1 MTTTDEDGLADD
13 KTGLTTVVSSASLVI
28 VGSLFG
34 SASKLI
40 ERVII
45 SQVLS
50 PGAYGQV
57 ALGLSVM
64 SLGLTLAIAGCD
76 QGIPRFMSR
85 FEDTRDVRGAWLSG
99 FLISGVI
106 TLVIT
111 AVLLFRVEWVINT
124 LFDGTAPPQLV
135 VVFILAIPVLA
146 GQQLGVGAIRGFE
159 NTIYRTYSRDLLY
172 NGLRLGLLVVLLLAG
187 VGVFAAGYAYV
198 VAGAVGFVVIHVFLR
213 RLLPLRGEFTP
224 HVRKLLWFSVPL
236 LFSAAVTKLLSQID
250 TLMLGWYL
258 SNSAVG
264 SYDVAYTLALGLGV
278 IFSSFGFIYLP
289 LTSRFDAS
297 GRRGELDR
305 VHTLTAKWTVLAG
318 FPVFLTFAAFPTDV
332 IGAVFGDN
340 YVQSGVGVA
349 LALLSTGFFLS
360 GVAGYCQNALSGLGY
375 TRSILAVNVIAA
387 VANIILNLALIPPYG
402 IVGAAAAS
410 ALSFTTL
417 NWVAF
422 LFLYRVARISPFSR
436 FTVKMFVLLPV
447 VLFPP
452 ALVLSQV
459 VSLSLFTIP
468 VFAIGAGLASL
479 ALCAATGCFQPEDEI
494 PVELIEDRLGIRI
507 PYIRRHIPDDGDD
520 ER

>member
-1 MTTTDEDGLADD
+1 MTTNEDTTDDRS
-13 KTGLTTVVSSASLVI
+13 GLTTVVSSASLVL

-40 ERVII
+40 EKVII
-45 SQVLS
+45 TQVLS
-50 PGAYGQV
+50 PNAYGQV

-85 FEDTRDVRGAWLSG
+85 FENARDIRGAWLSG
-99 FLISGVI
+99 FFISGVI
-106 TLVIT
+106 TLVVT
-111 AVLLFRVEWVINT
+111 AVLLLNIEWIINN

-135 VVFILAIPVLA
+135 VIFVLAIPVLV

-187 VGVFAAGYAYV
+187 VGIFAAGYAYL
-198 VAGAVGFVVIHVFLR
+198 VAGAVGFVTIHIFLR
-213 RLLPLRGEFTP
+213 RLLPLRGEFRP
-224 HVRKLLWFSVPL
+224 HVQELLWFSVPL
-236 LFSAAVTKLLSQID
+236 LFSAAVTKLLSRID
-250 TLMLGWYL
+250 TVMLGFFVD
-258 SNSAVG
+258 SARVG
-264 SYDVAYTLALGLGV
+264 VYDVAYTLALGLGV
-278 IFSSFGFIYLP
+278 IFSAFGFIYLP

-318 FPVFLTFAAFPTDV
+318 FPVFLTFVAFPTDV
-332 IGAVFGDN
+332 VGAVFPSK
-340 YVQSGVGVA
+340 YVQPGVGA
-349 LALLSTGFFLS
+349 SLAILSTGFFLS

-387 VANIILNLALIPPYG
+387 VANIVLNAVLIPTYG
-402 IVGAAAAS
+402 IVGAAIAS

-452 ALVLSQV
+452 TLLLSGV
-459 VSLSLFTIP
+459 ISLNLLTIP
-468 VFAIGAGLASL
+468 VFVVVAGLVSV
-479 ALCAATGCFQPEDEI
+479 ALCAATGCLQSEDEI
-494 PVELIEDRLGIRI
+494 PIELIEDRLGIRV
-507 PYIRRHIPDDGDD
+507 PFIRRYIPESGTDD
-520 ER
+520 EH